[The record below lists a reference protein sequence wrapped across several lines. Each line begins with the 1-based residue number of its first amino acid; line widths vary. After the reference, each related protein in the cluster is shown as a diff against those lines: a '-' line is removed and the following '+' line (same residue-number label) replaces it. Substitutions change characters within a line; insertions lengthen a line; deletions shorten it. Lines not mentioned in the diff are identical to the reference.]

1 MASSF
6 LRRKLVLGQS
16 FTTCLLF
23 VVLVFGGLGAYY
35 FKVFQWR
42 HLEDPYYDLLLVK
55 KDDPAQLADFRRA
68 TVPKYVD
75 PALQQLTRV
84 IKLRKETKRG
94 TVVPEEYNQLIKEIL
109 ESLRS
114 IMNDAKLRQI
124 PTVYQKEYKKV
135 LKGIS
140 DTYKSVVALQE
151 GVGNEIKADR
161 DRAIDS
167 SIKYSNA
174 ASKNLKAG
182 REYFFLP

>member
-1 MASSF
+1 MGSSF
-6 LRRKLVLGQS
+6 LRRYSVLGQS
-16 FTTCLLF
+16 FTTCLLA

-42 HLEDPYYDLLLVK
+42 HLEDPHYDLLIVK
-55 KDDPAQLADFRRA
+55 KDDPAQLADFRRS

-75 PALQQLTRV
+75 PAIQQLNKVT
-84 IKLRKETKRG
+84 KLRKASKRG
-94 TVVPEEYNQLIKEIL
+94 TVVPEEYNQSCKEIL

-124 PTVYQKEYKKV
+124 PKVYEKEYKKI

-140 DTYKSVVALQE
+140 DAYKSLVALQE

-174 ASKNLKAG
+174 ANKNLQAG
-182 REYFFLP
+182 RKYFFQP